1 MSNKVLLVFG
11 VVLIVFGLSQYTS
24 VDIPSPDNPVNVVE
38 TLEIDPPS
46 DENLKELA
54 QSVAESLKDG
64 DDDRTKDGLRLASLY
79 NDMSILIAL
88 DDNIIKN
95 TNDIAQ
101 ANVLSAKF
109 LKINLK
115 GKYPGLA
122 ESADTLFKTYVSEN
136 AVPLDSDMRTKAV
149 DAFQALA
156 WGCLQ
161 GAK

>member
-11 VVLIVFGLSQYTS
+11 VVLVVFGLSQYYP
-24 VDIPSPDNPVNVVE
+24 VNNPSPNNPVNVVE

-46 DENLKELA
+46 DENLKQL
-54 QSVAESLKDG
+54 AESVVKSLKEG
-64 DDDRTKDGLRLASLY
+64 SEDRTKDGLRLANLY
-79 NDMSILIAL
+79 KDMSILIAL

-122 ESADTLFKTYVSEN
+122 ESADNLFKSYVSEN
-136 AVPLDSDMRTKAV
+136 AVPLDSEMRKKAV